1 MNREQR
7 ERHEQGETDF
17 TNFRSFRVF
26 HGSLLGTLH
35 FTEGHFFLHGSRFP
49 PWKSTG
55 DTPFFLLLN
64 TGETPRRIR
73 HPRGGKILPE
83 ATSCL
88 LGTLRLRQTFAV
100 FAYFAVKITTDTPFF
115 LHGFRVGGEA
125 RRAFG
130 ERVSRHLFGLGKAL
144 GLDKVWVEVRHRL
157 IGTPRVHAFSGVEA
171 VDSRPGLGLLAKA
184 PIRSLAYLRR
194 EVSPRWFHRGCEVFL
209 DIQRLINDTLPGPA
223 FLILVLKVFARL

>member
-7 ERHEQGETDF
+7 ERHEQGETDYTTFAVFAYF
-17 TNFRSFRVF
+17 TVKIQ
-26 HGSLLGTLH
+26 GTLH

-100 FAYFAVKITTDTPFF
+100 FAHFAVKITRDTPFF

-125 RRAFG
+125 RRAIG
-130 ERVSRHLFGLGKAL
+130 ERVSRHWLG
-144 GLDKVWVEVRHRL
+144 
-157 IGTPRVHAFSGVEA
+157 
-171 VDSRPGLGLLAKA
+171 PGEEQA
-184 PIRSLAYLRR
+184 
-194 EVSPRWFHRGCEVFL
+194 
-209 DIQRLINDTLPGPA
+209 
-223 FLILVLKVFARL
+223 

>member
-35 FTEGHFFLHGSRFP
+35 FTTEGMKEAESFRKRLL
-49 PWKSTG
+49 STG
-55 DTPFFLLLN
+55 DTPFFIPFN
-64 TGETPRRIR
+64 AGETPRRIR

-157 IGTPRVHAFSGVEA
+157 IGTPRVHAFSSVTA

-223 FLILVLKVFARL
+223 LLILVLKVFAHL

>member
-7 ERHEQGETDF
+7 ERREQGETDF

-73 HPRGGKILPE
+73 HSRGGKILPE

-88 LGTLRLRQTFAV
+88 LGTLR
-100 FAYFAVKITTDTPFF
+100 FF
-115 LHGFRVGGEA
+115 VRGFR
-125 RRAFG
+125 AF
-130 ERVSRHLFGLGKAL
+130 
-144 GLDKVWVEVRHRL
+144 
-157 IGTPRVHAFSGVEA
+157 
-171 VDSRPGLGLLAKA
+171 
-184 PIRSLAYLRR
+184 
-194 EVSPRWFHRGCEVFL
+194 RG
-209 DIQRLINDTLPGPA
+209 
-223 FLILVLKVFARL
+223 